1 MRDEILTPVH
11 NYWRGFQIRLSETLR
26 VEPDHYGHSAARK
39 ILKSLPNINIDGTID
54 FYKDF
59 GGYDDV
65 EILWNVEAGWKETPL
80 KKRRAILKE
89 IGVPTTTPKNSQA
102 K

>member
-11 NYWRGFQIRLSETLR
+11 NYWRGFQVRLSETLR
-26 VEPDHYGHSAARK
+26 VEPDHYDHSAARK
-39 ILKSLPNINIDGTID
+39 ILKSMYNIDVDGTIN

-59 GGYDDV
+59 DGYDDV
-65 EILWNVEAGWKETPL
+65 EILWNVEAGWKRTPL

-89 IGVPTTTPKNSQA
+89 MGVPVTSKTK
-102 K
+102 